1 MRRSL
6 CFTVLLG
13 LLVALVSAAPT
24 HADESCDGAF
34 ADRLRCWT
42 REIKEHTVTVTV
54 DQQLPFDGTQR
65 GRSTVAAAVLGNR
78 HNLEVRVPDG
88 VTTGEG
94 GTALLVLAGHRLVHP
109 KASITRLTPT
119 EVTELE
125 DVGACTKGPGDLC
138 DLVGPGSG
146 KQVLGTGL
154 INAQGIAGLPE
165 SEYSLAPSEGSG
177 LGYEDWLLITVATL
191 LVLLLIAF
199 YFAVRRTRTA
209 PAAAPAPAARMA
221 DEPTRALRTTP
232 ARSGRH
238 RSGTPSAATR
248 PAVVRT
254 DLHPQGYVE
263 LDRVLYRAVWADPG
277 QAPPAPGSRVDVT
290 DGPEPDSDVLHAF
303 PPAAGRHAHAR

>member
-13 LLVALVSAAPT
+13 LLIALVSAAPT

-34 ADRLRCWT
+34 ADRLKCWT
-42 REIKEHTVTVTV
+42 RDIEDHAVTITV
-54 DQQLPFDGTQR
+54 DRQLSFDGTPGDR
-65 GRSTVAAAVLGNR
+65 KTVASTVLGSR
-78 HNLEVRVPDG
+78 HNLEVQVPDG
-88 VTTGEG
+88 QTTGEG

-109 KASITRLTPT
+109 EARITRLTLSQ
-119 EVTELE
+119 VAELE
-125 DVGACTKGPGDLC
+125 GVDACAKGPGDLC
-138 DLVGPGSG
+138 DLVSTGSGSG
-146 KQVLGTGL
+146 KEVRGIDL
-154 INAQGIAGLPE
+154 INAQDIAGLPE
-165 SEYSLAPSEGSG
+165 SEYSLAPSDESG
-177 LGYEDWLLITVATL
+177 LGYEDGLLIVVATL

-209 PAAAPAPAARMA
+209 PASGPAPA

-232 ARSGRH
+232 TRPGRH
-238 RSGTPSAATR
+238 RAPSGPTR

-277 QAPPAPGSRVDVT
+277 QAPPSPGSRVDVT

>member
-1 MRRSL
+1 M
-6 CFTVLLG
+6 LLG
-13 LLVALVSAAPT
+13 LLIALVSAAPT
-24 HADESCDGAF
+24 HADESCDKAF
-34 ADRLRCWT
+34 ADRLRCWN
-42 REIKEHTVTVTV
+42 REIEKHAVTVTV
-54 DQQLPFDGTQR
+54 DQQLPFDGSQR
-65 GRSTVAAAVLGNR
+65 GRSTVATDVLRHR

-109 KASITRLTPT
+109 KARITRLTLS

-125 DVGACTKGPGDLC
+125 GVGACTKGPGDLC
-138 DLVGPGSG
+138 DLVGPGSAR
-146 KQVLGTGL
+146 QVPGIDL

-165 SEYSLAPSEGSG
+165 SAYSLAPSEGSG
-177 LGYEDWLLITVATL
+177 PGYEDWLLITVATL

-209 PAAAPAPAARMA
+209 PAAGPAPAARMA

-232 ARSGRH
+232 APVGRH
-238 RSGTPSAATR
+238 RSGTPNAATR

-263 LDRVLYRAVWADPG
+263 VDRVLYRAVWADPG
-277 QAPPAPGSRVDVT
+277 QAPPSPGSRVDVT